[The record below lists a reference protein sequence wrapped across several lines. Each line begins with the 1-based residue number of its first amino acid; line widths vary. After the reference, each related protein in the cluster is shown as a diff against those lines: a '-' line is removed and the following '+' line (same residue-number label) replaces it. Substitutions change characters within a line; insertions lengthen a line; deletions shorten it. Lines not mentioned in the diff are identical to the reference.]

1 MTPAPLH
8 HIVRMRTSDDLTY
21 MRDGLMDEVVINAN
35 HVENSLQSSAAK
47 LWKTS
52 LPFSIDPVLWRF
64 QVPSWSENGKGDTKR
79 NYKRLAAEYTRG
91 TNVALGKT
99 PLVEATIAESQ
110 WRTIAANI
118 VAYQRDRLAIPTQ
131 LDLLESLRELH
142 PSRITAPALIAF
154 DQAADR
160 INHLL
165 AVAAAEAANQSVAVQ
180 VILPLERLLDRDETQ
195 RALNTL
201 PRDGVSTYLIWTP
214 KVTEERLIT
223 DSDLLMSLMRVISEL
238 ASGGVPV
245 GHQYANYTIFSLHSV
260 GLAAATHHLG
270 WVDNGEP
277 AEERRGAIRSCRTY
291 VPGLRHCLRFDEARQ
306 LAEDLGAEDYLQ
318 HFCDCTLCAGFF
330 GEGGHPFEWLL
341 EAQKISYGKT
351 ERLTP
356 TAQAVGANTW
366 HYLLSRRQEVNDFS
380 NASATDVIAR
390 DIDRAA
396 ALNRSDADVLRLE
409 GLANRL
415 RTA

>member
-21 MRDGLMDEVVINAN
+21 MREGLMDEVVLNAN
-35 HVENSLQSSAAK
+35 HVENSLQACAAK

-91 TNVALGKT
+91 TSVTLGNT
-99 PLVEATIAESQ
+99 PLLETAITDDQ
-110 WRTIAANI
+110 WRTIATNI

-154 DQAADR
+154 DRSADR

-180 VILPLERLLDRDETQ
+180 VILPLERLLDKEETQ
-195 RALNTL
+195 QALTAL
-201 PRDGVSTYLIWTP
+201 PREGVSSYLLWTP

-223 DSDLLMSLMRVISEL
+223 DSELLMSLMRVVADL
-238 ASGGVPV
+238 ANDRVPV

-277 AEERRGAIRSCRTY
+277 AEERRGAIRSCRLY
-291 VPGLRHCLRFDEARQ
+291 VPGVRHCLRFPEARQ
-306 LAEDLGAEDYLQ
+306 LAENLSAEEYLQ
-318 HFCDCTLCAGFF
+318 HFCDCTLCAGFLS
-330 GEGGHPFEWLL
+330 EGGHPFEWLL
-341 EAQKISYGKT
+341 EAQKITYGKS
-351 ERLTP
+351 ERMTP

-380 NASATDVIAR
+380 NASAADVIAR
-390 DIDRAA
+390 DIERAA
-396 ALNRSDADVLRLE
+396 ALNRSSADVLRLE
-409 GLANRL
+409 GLASHL